1 MPLSRHSAARPPA
14 AAALLLAL
22 LLLAGCTGRVASTP
36 VSTSTTNAANAAGAT
51 VPPDAAVAQ
60 FVAAWQS
67 GAPTAI
73 AALTSEPAAAGMQI
87 TSVVKNL
94 GPTSIAV
101 STGAISSPT
110 PDTAGVTASFV
121 WTMPKGISWKYRTS
135 WSFRRTAPGTWQVD
149 WKPSVIHPQLDVGQ
163 SLALR
168 TSTASGGTV
177 VDRNNAALVGPVT
190 VYSVVA
196 LPGKISDLPATAA
209 AVAAVLQPL
218 DATATAAS
226 IVAGVKVADPKTGYT
241 ITNLREVDYRRV
253 AARLAAIAGLTIP
266 STQRELPPT
275 KDFAKVVL
283 AQVEA
288 TATKMEAGTP
298 GWQVVSIDASG
309 AALTTLAG
317 KAGVPGSNVVLTLD
331 SGVQKAAESALAGTP
346 EPAVLVAIAPSTG
359 DILAVAQNAPANA
372 LGPIALTGQYPPG
385 STFKIVTATAG
396 IQAGAVTPSS
406 TVDCPGA
413 YVVDSRAIHNE
424 GFELGPVSLTTAFA
438 RSCNTT
444 FARLATTLPADALSR
459 AAAEY
464 GIGRDFVI
472 PGITTLTGKVPPA
485 DSDVQKAEN
494 GFGQGVVLVTPFSA
508 ALMAATVA
516 NGGMPTPSLIKGSK
530 TTIDQSVAPLPPAV
544 ATALP
549 ALMRAVVTDGTAT
562 VLGAKGQ
569 VYAKTG
575 TADYT
580 DAAGKD
586 KAHAWTVG
594 YRGDLAFSVLIVGGD
609 TSKRTNLIAD
619 AFLKTL
625 PG

>member
-1 MPLSRHSAARPPA
+1 MPVSRRPAARRPGPA
-14 AAALLLAL
+14 VLLLAVL
-22 LLLAGCTGRVASTP
+22 LLLAGCTGRVSSAPATI
-36 VSTSTTNAANAAGAT
+36 TATATTTGV

-60 FVAAWQS
+60 FVAAWQA
-67 GAPTAI
+67 GAPAAI
-73 AALTSEPAAAGMQI
+73 AGLTSDPAAAGVQL

-101 STGAISSPT
+101 STGAISSPA
-110 PDTAGVTASFV
+110 PDTAAVTASFV

-135 WSFRRTAPGTWQVD
+135 WLFRRTAPDTWRVD

-177 VDRNNAALVGPVT
+177 VDRNNQQLVAPVT

-196 LPGKISDLPATAA
+196 LPGKITDLTATAA
-209 AVAAVLQPL
+209 ALQAVLEPL
-218 DATATAAS
+218 DASATAAS
-226 IVAGVKVADPKTGYT
+226 IVAGVKAADPKIGYT
-241 ITNLREVDYRRV
+241 ITNLREADYRSV
-253 AARLAAIAGLTIP
+253 EARLAAITGLTIP
-266 STQRELPPT
+266 SRQRDLPPT

-288 TATKMEAGTP
+288 TATKLEAGTP
-298 GWQVVSIDASG
+298 GWQIVSIDASG
-309 AALTTLAG
+309 AALSTLAG
-317 KAGVPGSNVVLTLD
+317 QAGTPGSNVALTLD
-331 SGVQKAAESALAGTP
+331 TGVQKAAEAALAGTG

-372 LGPIALTGQYPPG
+372 LGPIALTGEYPPG
-385 STFKIVTATAG
+385 STFKIATATAG
-396 IQAGAVTPSS
+396 IEAGVVTPSTS
-406 TVDCPGA
+406 VDCPGE

-424 GFELGPVSLTTAFA
+424 GFELGTVSLTTAFA

-444 FARLATTLPADALSR
+444 FAQLATKLPADALTR

-485 DSDVQKAEN
+485 DSQVQKAEN

-516 NGGMPTPSLIKGSK
+516 HGSMPMPSLIKGTR
-530 TTIDQSVAPLPPAV
+530 TTIDQPVAPLPPAV
-544 ATALP
+544 ASALP

-562 VLGAKGQ
+562 VLGADGE
-569 VYAKTG
+569 VHAKTG

-580 DAAGKD
+580 DAAGQD

-594 YRGDLAFSVLIVGGD
+594 YRGDVAFSVLIVGGD
-609 TSKRTNLIAD
+609 SSKRTNLVAD
-619 AFLKTL
+619 AFLKSL

>member
-1 MPLSRHSAARPPA
+1 MPLSRPSAARRPA
-14 AAALLLAL
+14 PAALLLAVL
-22 LLLAGCTGRVASTP
+22 VLLAGCTGRVTSAP
-36 VSTSTTNAANAAGAT
+36 ATSTTDTDAGV

-60 FVAAWQS
+60 FVAAWQA
-67 GAPTAI
+67 GAPAAI
-73 AALTSEPAAAGMQI
+73 ADLTSDPATAGVQI

-94 GPTSIAV
+94 APTSIAV
-101 STGAISSPT
+101 STGAVSSPA
-110 PDTAGVTASFV
+110 PDTVAVTASFV

-135 WSFRRTAPGTWQVD
+135 WFFHRSGPATWKAD
-149 WKPSVIHPQLDVGQ
+149 WKPTVIHPQLDVGQ

-168 TSTASGGTV
+168 TSTASGGSV
-177 VDRNNAALVGPVT
+177 VDRNNQQLVVPVT

-196 LPGKISDLPATAA
+196 LPGKITDLPATAA
-209 AVAAVLQPL
+209 ALQAVLKPL
-218 DATATAAS
+218 DPTATVAS
-226 IVAGVKVADPKTGYT
+226 IVAGVKAADPKIGYT
-241 ITNLREVDYRRV
+241 ITNLREADYRSV
-253 AARLAAIAGLTIP
+253 AARLAAIPGLTLP
-266 STQRELPPT
+266 SRQRELPST
-275 KDFAKVVL
+275 KDFAKVLL
-283 AQVEA
+283 AQVEG
-288 TATKMEAGTP
+288 TASKLEAGTP
-298 GWQVVSIDASG
+298 GWQIVSIDASG

-317 KAGVPGSNVVLTLD
+317 QDGKPGGNVVLTLD
-331 SGVQKAAESALAGTP
+331 SGVQKAAEAALAGTG
-346 EPAVLVAIAPSTG
+346 EPAVLVAIAPSSG
-359 DILAVAQNAPANA
+359 EILAVAQNAPANA

-385 STFKIVTATAG
+385 STFKIATATAG
-396 IQAGAVTPSS
+396 VQAGVITPSTS
-406 TVDCPGA
+406 VDCPGE

-424 GFELGPVSLTTAFA
+424 GFQLGTVSLTTAFA

-444 FARLATTLPADALSR
+444 FAKLATELPADALTR

-472 PGITTLTGKVPPA
+472 PGVTTLTGKVPPA

-516 NGGMPTPSLIKGSK
+516 HGSMPMPSLIKGAK
-530 TTIDQSVAPLPPAV
+530 TTIDQPVAPLPPAV

-562 VLGAKGQ
+562 VLGADGQ

-580 DAAGKD
+580 DAAGRN

-609 TSKRTNLIAD
+609 TSKRTNLLAD
-619 AFLKTL
+619 AFLKSL